1 MSKTYQVRVATLN
14 SADALALQQ
23 AGWEPFAAAS
33 MPAHSEHWSGGGSY
47 TSAYWEIVFRKATEE
62 TAQGERQ

>member
-23 AGWEPFAAAS
+23 AGWEPFAAALT
-33 MPAHSEHWSGGGSY
+33 HEHNERWSGGGGSGGSH
-47 TSAYWEIVFRKATEE
+47 TPAHWDIIFRKEAGGTP
-62 TAQGERQ
+62 R